1 MKKRLIAAA
10 AASLFAAVAFV
21 GTGPSTTLAGSEP
34 GSASNAR
41 GNDWEARFD
50 SNARGNDWEFGSSA
64 SSRGNDWE

>member
-41 GNDWEARFD
+41 GNDWEVRFD